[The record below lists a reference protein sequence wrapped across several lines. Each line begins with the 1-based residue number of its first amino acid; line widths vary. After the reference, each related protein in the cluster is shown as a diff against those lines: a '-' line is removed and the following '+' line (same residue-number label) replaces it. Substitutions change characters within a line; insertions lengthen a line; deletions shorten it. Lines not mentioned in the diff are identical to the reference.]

1 MKDWFKKRK
10 ISLKGRI
17 NTTSMILSIFILMMM
32 LVVGIKDSYSAT
44 VPFEGAMMRRF
55 PAAIEDQRE
64 NIVEVNFIKDT
75 EQNINTRYNKAS
87 IKADLTYNSTIK
99 VLGWLEPLSSDKSK
113 YVLYVASVDKI

>member
-44 VPFEGAMMRRF
+44 VPFEGAMMGTF
-55 PAAIEDQRE
+55 PRLITDQKE
-64 NIVEVNFIKDT
+64 KN
-75 EQNINTRYNKAS
+75 
-87 IKADLTYNSTIK
+87 
-99 VLGWLEPLSSDKSK
+99 
-113 YVLYVASVDKI
+113 